1 MEVGKVILEAHVMG
15 EKDDFKT
22 LLTYYVDHSKDHA
35 GEFVEMADKAR
46 AIGEAA
52 IADAIMKG
60 VEQTNK
66 ATELFEAAL
75 KLCD

>member
-1 MEVGKVILEAHVMG
+1 MS
-15 EKDDFKT
+15 EKEDFKT
-22 LLTYYVDHSKDHA
+22 ILAHYVHHSKDHA
-35 GEFVEMADKAR
+35 GEFSEMADKAR
-46 AIGEAA
+46 GMGETA

-75 KLCD
+75 KLCE

>member
-1 MEVGKVILEAHVMG
+1 MG

-22 LLTYYVDHSKDHA
+22 ILAHFVHHSKDHA
-35 GEFVEMADKAR
+35 SEFVEMADKAKGM
-46 AIGEAA
+46 GETA

-66 ATELFEAAL
+66 ATELFEDAL
-75 KLCD
+75 KLC